1 MIALEFPEPSFNIK
15 AEQGKQ
21 MIFDAFRKKYVIL
34 TPEEWVRQNVLASL
48 VQKVQYPQGL
58 ISVEKLLL
66 VNNMRKR
73 YDAVIYDHDR
83 KPWMLLEFKAA
94 AIDLNEDTLKQTLN
108 YYKMLQCPY
117 FMISNGQQTFCAENK
132 NGLLSWLTALP
143 VYNF

>member
-1 MIALEFPEPSFNIK
+1 MISLAFPEPAFK
-15 AEQGKQ
+15 LKTEEGKQ
-21 MIFDAFRKKYVIL
+21 LIFDPFRKKYVIL
-34 TPEEWVRQNVLASL
+34 TPEEWVRQNVLSAL
-48 VQKVQYPQGL
+48 VQQAQYPQGL

-83 KPWMLLEFKAA
+83 KPWMLLEFKAT

-108 YYKMLQCPY
+108 YYRMLQCPY

-143 VYNF
+143 VYNL